1 MRFDRNALPFLL
13 IAGVA
18 EVVGM
23 NLFALGA
30 AESIAISSVLA
41 SQFAV
46 LAALFAHAIG
56 ERISSRQWAG
66 VAAVTVGVVVITIT
80 RL

>member
-1 MRFDRNALPFLL
+1 MAEV
-13 IAGVA
+13 AGVY
-18 EVVGM
+18 
-23 NLFALGA
+23 LFAFGA
-30 AESIAISSVLA
+30 AESIAVTSVLS

-46 LAALFAHAIG
+46 IAALIAHVLG

-66 VAAVTVGVVVITIT
+66 VAAVTVGVVVITLT